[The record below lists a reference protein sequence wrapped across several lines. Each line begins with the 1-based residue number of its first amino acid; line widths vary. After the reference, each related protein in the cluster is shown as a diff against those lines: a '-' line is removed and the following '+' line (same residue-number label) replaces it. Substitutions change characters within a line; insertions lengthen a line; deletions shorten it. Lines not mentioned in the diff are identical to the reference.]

1 MGNRLGPQPSCGTSL
16 CALGLGSGR
25 TEGNAL
31 PVPQP
36 HGPWV
41 SPYAVGIS
49 TSFLS
54 APVSDTLLGES
65 VQLELQGCCLGT
77 RTQRALR
84 LEPGVWP
91 RGSRTPSIAGGG
103 VEKLKKGRRSVA
115 SEGRRRH
122 RGPVLLFFLLLLRRP
137 FHPGSWAKL
146 RLPPSCWANSHLG
159 EKRGPREG
167 VAEPEDAAVPLPGRC
182 QQN

>member
-91 RGSRTPSIAGGG
+91 RGSRTPSIAGVVGG
-103 VEKLKKGRRSVA
+103 EAEEGEAVGGLRGKTQTQRPRAFVLPALTEKALPSGIVGEA
-115 SEGRRRH
+115 QA
-122 RGPVLLFFLLLLRRP
+122 PTFLL
-137 FHPGSWAKL
+137 G
-146 RLPPSCWANSHLG
+146 
-159 EKRGPREG
+159 
-167 VAEPEDAAVPLPGRC
+167 
-182 QQN
+182 